1 MKHMKATPNR
11 EAQEQARQQARI
23 SLVRHPNP
31 DLEQIRRCCE
41 KARRYTEEDYGEGSV
56 DVEELVE
63 YFVETTNIF
72 VAPMQSLTDP
82 RNHTEW
88 LADRRGEV
96 HWTFW
101 ERYETFLQMIEQLP
115 EPVIRSVDI
124 RTEGILELLED
135 PKRPGE
141 WDRRGLVVGSVQS
154 GKTGNF
160 LGLACKALDAGYKLV
175 VILAGIHNSLRSQ
188 TQIRMEEGLL
198 GYNTDSSLFFEQA
211 SQKVGV
217 GTLAFP
223 DLPVNSMTSRA
234 ENGDFKAG
242 NLGTVIHLGET
253 PFIVVVKKH
262 ASILN
267 NLCSWLTKKH
277 GVDKPNGTE
286 NARIVRDIPILVID
300 DEADHSSINTK
311 KAKRLS
317 SDGVTA
323 EDVDPTR
330 INQRIR
336 EILQAFEKSAYV
348 GYTATP
354 FANIFVDPEASH
366 EKFGDDIFPR
376 SFIASL
382 PPPDNYVSVEKV
394 FGRDGDPDA
403 LLEQRQGLPLT
414 RVVDDFDSFYP
425 ANAKSNFAPEDLPE
439 SLKEAIRAFLLVCTA
454 RHARGQTTKHNSM
467 LVHVARYVEAQGRIA
482 ELIKAELLFLQR
494 RIDNEG
500 PSAKVSLRKELRTLW
515 ESDFVETTRQVDDSA
530 CPVMTWEEI
539 EPSIQQAIAKVRVLE
554 INGTSADILDY
565 ERQRDI
571 GISVIAVGGDKLSR
585 GLTLEGLSVSYY
597 MRASKMYDS
606 LLQMGRWFG
615 YRPGYLD
622 LCRIYTSQEL
632 IDWYR
637 HIALA
642 EAELRREFERMA
654 SLKATPE
661 EYGLRVRTHPEGM
674 LVTALNKARASTK
687 MKVSYEGTLAQCV
700 VLSANSIVLKRNTQA
715 VVDLIGRMNN
725 GRLRKER
732 SLTQIWSGIDGESVC
747 LFLDAFTSPMG
758 TNGFDAPR
766 IAQFIRRQHRHGELI
781 EWTVALI
788 SANGGTQSRV
798 ADIDIRLVKRE
809 NTDGTKVR
817 YVLPNSN
824 VLNPPDQAIDF
835 EGRKLD
841 SEWIRQILGKRAF
854 HEDNRPLERAIIE
867 RAFDRDALEVA
878 QEISLQ
884 RYESDKASG
893 RIRANQEPPNQPL
906 GAVIRDMRRTD
917 RGLLLLYPLDGKKAE
932 LLDEDRAIFTC
943 ALSFPTSPT
952 AVPIE
957 YQVNEIYR
965 KLNLDQIEEPGS
977 NE

>member
-1 MKHMKATPNR
+1 MKPNPNR

-31 DLEQIRRCCE
+31 NIEQIRLICE
-41 KARRYTEEDYGEGSV
+41 KARRYTEEDYGVGSV
-56 DVEELVE
+56 NVEELVK

-72 VAPMQSLTDP
+72 VAPMQTLTDP
-82 RNHTEW
+82 RNHAEW
-88 LADRRGEV
+88 LGDRRGGIRWE
-96 HWTFW
+96 FW
-101 ERYETFLQMIEQLP
+101 ERYRTFLQMIEQLP
-115 EPVIRSVDI
+115 EPVINSVDI

-135 PKRPGE
+135 PNRPGD

-211 SQKVGV
+211 SQKIGV

-223 DLPVNSMTSRA
+223 DLPVNSMTSRS

-242 NLGTVIHLGET
+242 NLGTVMHLGGT

-267 NLCSWLTKKH
+267 NLCTWLTKKH
-277 GVDKPNGTE
+277 GVDKPNGTKV
-286 NARIVRDIPILVID
+286 VRDIPILVID

-311 KAKRLS
+311 KGKRIAG
-317 SDGVTA
+317 DAGTA
-323 EDVDPTR
+323 EDVDPTK

-354 FANIFVDPEASH
+354 FANIFVDPKSSH
-366 EKFGDDIFPR
+366 DKYGDDIFPR
-376 SFIASL
+376 SFIVSL

-403 LLEQRQGLPLT
+403 VMEEREGLPLT
-414 RVVDDFDSFYP
+414 RPVEDFDTFYP
-425 ANAKSNFAPEDLPE
+425 AKAKSNFVPEDLPA

-467 LVHVARYVEAQGRIA
+467 LVHIARYVDAQGKIA
-482 ELIKAELLFLQR
+482 ELVKTELLFLQR

-500 PSAKVSLRKELRTLW
+500 QGTKVSLRTELRMLW
-515 ESDFVETTRQVDDSA
+515 ESDFIETTRQVDDPA

-539 EPSIQQAIAKVRVLE
+539 EPSLQPAISKIRVLE
-554 INGTSADILDY
+554 INGSSADILDY
-565 ERQRDI
+565 EKQRDT
-571 GISVIAVGGDKLSR
+571 GISVVAVGGDKLSR

-597 MRASKMYDS
+597 MRVSKMYDS

-661 EYGLRVRTHPEGM
+661 EYGLRVRTHPDGM
-674 LVTALNKARASTK
+674 LVTALNKSRASVK
-687 MKVSYEGTLAQCV
+687 MQVSYEGTLTQCV
-700 VLSANSIVLKRNTQA
+700 ALSTSSTALGRNENA
-715 VVDLIGRMNN
+715 VIDLIGRMKD
-725 GRLRKER
+725 RRMRKER
-732 SLTQIWSGIDGESVC
+732 SFTHVWSGVDAETVC
-747 LFLDAFTSPMG
+747 LFLDAFSSPMG

-766 IAQFIRRQHRHGELI
+766 IAQFIRRQKSHNELT
-781 EWTVALI
+781 EWTVAVL
-788 SANGGTQSRV
+788 SASNGAPNKIAGL
-798 ADIDIRLVKRE
+798 DIKLVKRANPSKKKE
-809 NTDGTKVR
+809 R
-817 YVLPNSN
+817 YELPNSN
-824 VLNPPDQAIDF
+824 VLNPPDQALDF
-835 EGRKLD
+835 EGSILD
-841 SEWIRQILGKRAF
+841 FDWAQHLLGKRVFDKDSRA
-854 HEDNRPLERAIIE
+854 HERAIIE
-867 RAFDRDALEVA
+867 RSVGRDVLEVA
-878 QEISLQ
+878 LEISVL
-884 RYESDKASG
+884 RYESDKEKG
-893 RIRANQEPPNQPL
+893 RVRANQKPPTEPL
-906 GAVIRDMRRTD
+906 GAVVRDMRRTD
-917 RGLLLLYPLDGKKAE
+917 RGLLLLYPLDGKYAE
-932 LLDEDRAIFTC
+932 ILDENKAIFTC
-943 ALSFPTSPT
+943 ALSFPTSTT

-957 YQVNEIYR
+957 YQVNEVYR
-965 KLNLDQIEEPGS
+965 KLNLEQIEEPES
-977 NE
+977 DQ